1 MSAHSDRA
9 SEGYGRWLEIF
20 VPGRICLMGEHSDW
34 AGSYRRFNRDLAPG
48 MCLVSG
54 TNQGMYARVRPHPH
68 KLIVSSVD
76 HAGNK
81 YGPIELLMDPEV
93 LLKAA
98 ASGDSYFSYIFGVAY
113 QIAVR
118 YNCRGLVIENY
129 KTDLPQAKG
138 LSSSAAATVL
148 AARAFNRVYD
158 LKLSVRG
165 EMDLAYHGEITT
177 PSQCGRMDQCCAFGA
192 RPVLMKFDGDLLECE
207 ELTLGAPLYIVIVEL
222 AGSKDTT
229 TILQRLTKCFPVAD
243 NDEQTG
249 LQNLLGAINT
259 RIINAGIEALA
270 AGDVQRLGELMTE
283 AQMLFDRYATPICP
297 SQLTAPNLHKILEH
311 EPLKPHIWGAKG
323 VGSQGDG
330 CAQLLCRSI
339 ADMEVVTKMIERD
352 FKMSCMSLQIG
363 QTKPVT
369 QALIP
374 AASFSQQLF
383 PASKS
388 LPPALFPVLDLDG
401 ILKPAILI
409 LVEEALEAN
418 INSVIIVVSP
428 AHRKDF
434 ADIFHAQLEI
444 RDYNKLPPKLRQ
456 YAKKIHEIGA
466 KVTIVVQD
474 EQLGL
479 GHAVLCAG
487 PHMTGDPMLL
497 MLGDHI
503 YRSTHEQGTSCVQ
516 QLLSSYDGGSIMALR
531 RTREADISHYGCVTG
546 SWIPKSGKLGA
557 KEFLTLTALVEKP
570 TIEFAQSNLT
580 IPGYD
585 EGEYLTAFGLYIV
598 TEPKLFDI
606 LKEIR
611 THTAANHTV
620 QLTPALDQL
629 RQDYGI
635 TGHVLQGERYDIG
648 GAPSTYLETLNAF
661 AHSGTPLGQLKEH
674 QTESALKRP
683 RK

>member
-1 MSAHSDRA
+1 MLYLRSDA
-9 SEGYGRWLEIF
+9 
-20 VPGRICLMGEHSDW
+20 GEHSDW

-76 HAGNK
+76 HNGNK
-81 YGPIELLMDPEV
+81 YGPMELLMDPEV

-229 TILQRLTKCFPVAD
+229 TILQRLNKCFPVAD
-243 NDEQTG
+243 DEEQTG
-249 LQNLLGAINT
+249 LQNLLGSVNT

-270 AGDVQRLGELMTE
+270 AGNVQRLGELMTE
-283 AQMLFDRYATPICP
+283 AQVLFDRYAMPICP
-297 SQLTAPNLHKILEH
+297 SQLTAPNLHKILQH

-330 CAQLLCRSI
+330 CAQLLCRTI
-339 ADMEVVTKMIERD
+339 ADMEAVTKMIERD

-363 QTKPVT
+363 ETKPVT

-374 AASFSQQLF
+374 AASFSQ
-383 PASKS
+383 
-388 LPPALFPVLDLDG
+388 V
-401 ILKPAILI
+401 
-409 LVEEALEAN
+409 
-418 INSVIIVVSP
+418 
-428 AHRKDF
+428 
-434 ADIFHAQLEI
+434 
-444 RDYNKLPPKLRQ
+444 
-456 YAKKIHEIGA
+456 
-466 KVTIVVQD
+466 
-474 EQLGL
+474 
-479 GHAVLCAG
+479 C
-487 PHMTGDPMLL
+487 
-497 MLGDHI
+497 
-503 YRSTHEQGTSCVQ
+503 SC
-516 QLLSSYDGGSIMALR
+516 G
-531 RTREADISHYGCVTG
+531 
-546 SWIPKSGKLGA
+546 
-557 KEFLTLTALVEKP
+557 
-570 TIEFAQSNLT
+570 
-580 IPGYD
+580 
-585 EGEYLTAFGLYIV
+585 
-598 TEPKLFDI
+598 
-606 LKEIR
+606 
-611 THTAANHTV
+611 HTA
-620 QLTPALDQL
+620 
-629 RQDYGI
+629 
-635 TGHVLQGERYDIG
+635 TG
-648 GAPSTYLETLNAF
+648 P
-661 AHSGTPLGQLKEH
+661 
-674 QTESALKRP
+674 
-683 RK
+683 

>member
-283 AQMLFDRYATPICP
+283 AQALFDRYATPICP
-297 SQLTAPNLHKILEH
+297 SQLTAPNLHKILQH

-330 CAQLLCRSI
+330 RTIMPKRVSATGQRIARALPQSFVGLC
-339 ADMEVVTKMIERD
+339 
-352 FKMSCMSLQIG
+352 
-363 QTKPVT
+363 
-369 QALIP
+369 
-374 AASFSQQLF
+374 
-383 PASKS
+383 
-388 LPPALFPVLDLDG
+388 
-401 ILKPAILI
+401 
-409 LVEEALEAN
+409 
-418 INSVIIVVSP
+418 
-428 AHRKDF
+428 
-434 ADIFHAQLEI
+434 
-444 RDYNKLPPKLRQ
+444 
-456 YAKKIHEIGA
+456 
-466 KVTIVVQD
+466 
-474 EQLGL
+474 
-479 GHAVLCAG
+479 
-487 PHMTGDPMLL
+487 
-497 MLGDHI
+497 
-503 YRSTHEQGTSCVQ
+503 
-516 QLLSSYDGGSIMALR
+516 
-531 RTREADISHYGCVTG
+531 
-546 SWIPKSGKLGA
+546 
-557 KEFLTLTALVEKP
+557 
-570 TIEFAQSNLT
+570 
-580 IPGYD
+580 
-585 EGEYLTAFGLYIV
+585 
-598 TEPKLFDI
+598 
-606 LKEIR
+606 
-611 THTAANHTV
+611 
-620 QLTPALDQL
+620 
-629 RQDYGI
+629 
-635 TGHVLQGERYDIG
+635 
-648 GAPSTYLETLNAF
+648 
-661 AHSGTPLGQLKEH
+661 
-674 QTESALKRP
+674 
-683 RK
+683 